1 MMIDLL
7 TVGVAPFL
15 ELLSEPV
22 ADRIRL
28 ESRLVR
34 YTDGQ
39 LIHSRGAQKPGLSI
53 VASGSAC
60 IGIYGIDGSFVITA
74 NLGVGETFGE
84 FTLFTDLPR
93 THDVFATGTAEIY
106 QLSSKSFNAIYDQ
119 EPEIAKA
126 LLKKTLSRTHQLL
139 EMLDSIRRLPIREQ
153 TAKLLLSMTPSAS
166 TSATLK
172 CRQSELAFTLGVSR
186 VSLNRA
192 LSNLTELG
200 LVGLGY
206 GQIEIPSVPKL
217 QAWVNQQ
224 CGATQLS

>member
-1 MMIDLL
+1 MLDLL
-7 TVGVAPFL
+7 TIGVAPFL
-15 ELLSEPV
+15 ELLTEPV

-28 ESRLVR
+28 ESKLVS

-53 VASGSAC
+53 VASGAAC
-60 IGIYGIDGSFVITA
+60 IGIYGIDGTFVITA
-74 NLGVGETFGE
+74 TLGVGETFGE

-119 EPEIAKA
+119 EPEIARA

-206 GQIEIPSVPKL
+206 GHIEIPSVPKL